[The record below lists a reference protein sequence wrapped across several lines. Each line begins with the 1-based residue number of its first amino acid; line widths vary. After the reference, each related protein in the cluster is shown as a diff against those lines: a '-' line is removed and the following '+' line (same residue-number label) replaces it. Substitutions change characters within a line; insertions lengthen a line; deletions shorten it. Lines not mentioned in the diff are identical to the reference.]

1 MGTVPEVRGGDAA
14 DERLA
19 AGIRAGDAGA
29 QDELTRRLRP
39 MLERVCARVAGPGD
53 AEDLVAL
60 VLYEMLQA
68 EGRLLAAWD
77 PAAPLDAYLA
87 FAVARA
93 CLEEHRR
100 FQIIRETGAES
111 ARPEADPGHPSESRL
126 ACCLAGQTSPEVSAH
141 VAGCARCAERVE
153 LARCALEQ
161 G

>member
-1 MGTVPEVRGGDAA
+1 MGAVPEVRGGDAV

-39 MLERVCARVAGPGD
+39 MLERVCARVAEPGD

-68 EGRLLAAWD
+68 EGRLVAAWD
-77 PAAPLDAYLA
+77 RAAPLDAYLA
-87 FAVARA
+87 LVVARA

-100 FQIIRETGAES
+100 FQVIRERGADS
-111 ARPEADPGHPSESRL
+111 ARPEADPGHPSESSL
-126 ACCLAGQTSPEVSAH
+126 ACALVGRASQEVRAH
-141 VAGCARCAERVE
+141 VAECPRCARRLE